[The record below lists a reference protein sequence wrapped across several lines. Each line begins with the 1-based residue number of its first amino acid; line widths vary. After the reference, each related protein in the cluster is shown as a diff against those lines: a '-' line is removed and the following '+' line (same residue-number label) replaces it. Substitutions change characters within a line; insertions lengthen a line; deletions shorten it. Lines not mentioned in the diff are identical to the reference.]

1 MHKKHVGKGKNQMLL
16 AMTGVGDLHGAVH
29 RKYSDV
35 KSVES
40 MDDRIQLVVN
50 LTHTH
55 THKLF
60 ATCAASTAPERGQ
73 QVRHELR
80 LALNVLCQLDCL

>member
-1 MHKKHVGKGKNQMLL
+1 MHKKHVGKEKNQMLL
-16 AMTGVGDLHGAVH
+16 VTIGVGDLHGAVH

-55 THKLF
+55 KLF
-60 ATCAASTAPERGQ
+60 ATCAASTALERG
-73 QVRHELR
+73 
-80 LALNVLCQLDCL
+80 